1 MKNNSIESLLTNMF
15 DIMDNEFQHPYVV
28 MNKYDEVPYQLPS
41 DLDMS
46 ITPDDFH
53 RLDTIVQNIANGI
66 GLIIVQKIWHGYM
79 KCAYILS
86 PLTPKERFRLQLDF
100 FTDFSVKHTPLLIS
114 YTNLQSE
121 TRHYGRFTVPSYR
134 MEYVFLLMRRIFKDD
149 FDEEHFAAIS
159 KTVSGDK
166 EGCFSY
172 LKQFF
177 DNDTADMINL
187 YVDNNDIEGLRQL
200 RPVLWKKLRQLSRR
214 NSRGIYKLRF
224 NISEIKRLWFRIKYP
239 VGMCIVLLSPDGGGK
254 SSIYERI
261 AETCWGPFF
270 GISKMYFRPHLL
282 TNPGML
288 NPLNPVPESSDNPD
302 PHGKKPNGFLKSLV
316 RFLYYNID
324 FILGYHI
331 LVRKRCIQKQLV
343 VFDRYYYDYFV
354 DMKRYRY
361 SLPKWMPELFAKTIP
376 TPDLVFIL
384 DGTAEVLYERKKE
397 LPIDEIQRQIT
408 EYRKIKSKYDNAIL
422 VNVDKPLD
430 DVVDDVTRHIIQFK
444 AQRTAK
450 AMGL

>member
-1 MKNNSIESLLTNMF
+1 MISIKNINILNS
-15 DIMDNEFQHPYVV
+15 
-28 MNKYDEVPYQLPS
+28 QLS
-41 DLDMS
+41 
-46 ITPDDFH
+46 T
-53 RLDTIVQNIANGI
+53 TID
-66 GLIIVQKIWHGYM
+66 GLND
-79 KCAYILS
+79 YI
-86 PLTPKERFRLQLDF
+86 
-100 FTDFSVKHTPLLIS
+100 KH
-114 YTNLQSE
+114 
-121 TRHYGRFTVPSYR
+121 
-134 MEYVFLLMRRIFKDD
+134 
-149 FDEEHFAAIS
+149 
-159 KTVSGDK
+159 
-166 EGCFSY
+166 
-172 LKQFF
+172 FF
-177 DNDTADMINL
+177 DNDTAEKINL
-187 YVDNNDIEGLRQL
+187 YVNNNDINGLKQF
-200 RPVLWKKLRQLSRR
+200 RPVLWKKLQQLSRR
-214 NSRGIYKLRF
+214 NSRGIYKLKF
-224 NISEIKRLWFRIKYP
+224 NISEIKRLWFRIKFP

-261 AETCWGPFF
+261 TETCWGAFF

-361 SLPKWMPELFAKTIP
+361 SLPKWMPKLFAKTIP
-376 TPDLVFIL
+376 TPDLIFIL
-384 DGTAEVLYERKKE
+384 DGTAKVLYERKKE

-408 EYRKIKSKYDNAIL
+408 EYRNIKSRYKNAIL
-422 VNVDKPLD
+422 VNVDNSLD
-430 DVVDDVTRHIIQFK
+430 DVVDDVTRQIIQFK
-444 AQRTAK
+444 KERTSK